1 MTVLGV
7 DGCPKGW
14 VGIENDDGDLSIEV
28 KESFAR
34 LLGEVDD
41 LERVFVDVPI
51 GLPSSDRR
59 QCDIAAR
66 GLLGS
71 RRNSVF
77 FTPSRA
83 AVDEYLSRVDS
94 GYPVGPEDAYRDAS
108 EANREAIGDGLS
120 RQAWNI
126 VPKIAELDIYLRDDL
141 NRNGWVIESHPEC
154 CFFGLNHDQPL
165 AYSKSSRIGLA
176 QRRAILARVNDGTE
190 EVYAEALS
198 RYYRKQVGRDDVLDA
213 IALAL
218 AASQLDEH
226 VRLPMEDTPVDEEEL
241 PMRIVYAGARL
252 EEMFAEYRDDPV

>member
-1 MTVLGV
+1 MANEDGSLSVGV
-7 DGCPKGW
+7 
-14 VGIENDDGDLSIEV
+14 EET
-28 KESFAR
+28 FAG
-34 LLGEVDD
+34 LLDEFDD
-41 LERVFVDVPI
+41 LDRVFVDVPI

-59 QCDIAAR
+59 RCDIAAR
-66 GLLGS
+66 NLLGS

-83 AVDEYLSRVDS
+83 AVNEYLSRVDS
-94 GYPVGPEDAYRDAS
+94 GYPVGSEDAYRDAS

-126 VPKIAELDIYLRDDL
+126 VPEIAELDTYLRDDL
-141 NRNGWVIESHPEC
+141 NRNACVIESHPEC
-154 CFFGLNHDQPL
+154 CFFGLNDDQPL

-176 QRRAILARVNDGTE
+176 QRRAILARVNDDTE

-218 AASQLDEH
+218 AANQLDEH
-226 VRLPMEDTPVDEEEL
+226 VQLPVEDAPEDEEEL

-252 EEMFAEYRDDPV
+252 EEMFAEYRDDPA